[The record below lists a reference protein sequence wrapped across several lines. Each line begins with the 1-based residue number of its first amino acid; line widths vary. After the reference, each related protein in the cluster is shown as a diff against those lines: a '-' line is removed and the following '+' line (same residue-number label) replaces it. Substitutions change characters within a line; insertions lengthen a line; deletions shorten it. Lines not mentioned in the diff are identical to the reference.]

1 MSSEL
6 EDSEEVTDLE
16 TLNQRVPEPA
26 MSSEL
31 EDSEEG
37 SPLVTCVS
45 NRKASSDTT
54 STKHWEPISETE
66 ISNDASASFATEE
79 AKSVVDSLIPEFKN
93 ETKKS
98 LNQAEI
104 LIDVTER
111 THFRHKNNRKQ
122 NSRFEFFEEKL
133 KPRKHFSGKQRTHT
147 VKNTVMSTSNRSVIF
162 LGKTFAG
169 SVHDYNMLKQELS
182 PKKPWFSK
190 VLACVDLGYQGIK
203 TDYSNAHNISIPNKK
218 PRKSKANPNPS
229 LTKQQKR
236 ENKKMGRRR
245 VFVEHAIGGMKA
257 FHILSTRFRNRS
269 KNLADEAAFLVAGLW
284 NLKIS
289 SHFNRL

>member
-1 MSSEL
+1 MNRAQSKLKVQPLRKLTKVNDL
-6 EDSEEVTDLE
+6 EAALE

-31 EDSEEG
+31 DNSEEG
-37 SPLVTCVS
+37 RSSVTCVS
-45 NRKASSDTT
+45 NNKASSDTT
-54 STKHWEPISETE
+54 GTGREEPISDTE
-66 ISNDASASFATEE
+66 ISNDASVNFATGF
-79 AKSVVDSLIPEFKN
+79 ASSVVKERIPSLKN
-93 ETKKS
+93 DTKKS
-98 LNQAEI
+98 LNQTEI

-111 THFRHKNNRKQ
+111 THFRHKNHRKQ
-122 NSRFEFFEEKL
+122 K
-133 KPRKHFSGKQRTHT
+133 KHFSGKQRTHT
-147 VKNTVMSTSNRSVIF
+147 VKNTVMSTPNRSVIF

-169 SVHDYNMLKQELS
+169 SVHDYNRLKQELS
-182 PKKPWFSK
+182 PKKHWFSK

-203 TDYSNAHNISIPNKK
+203 TDYSNAHNISIHRPK

-236 ENKKMGRRR
+236 EHKKIGRRR
-245 VFVEHAIGGMKA
+245 IFVELSGGGMKA

-269 KNLADEAAFLVAGLW
+269 HNLVDEAAFLVAGLW
-284 NLKIS
+284 NLKNS